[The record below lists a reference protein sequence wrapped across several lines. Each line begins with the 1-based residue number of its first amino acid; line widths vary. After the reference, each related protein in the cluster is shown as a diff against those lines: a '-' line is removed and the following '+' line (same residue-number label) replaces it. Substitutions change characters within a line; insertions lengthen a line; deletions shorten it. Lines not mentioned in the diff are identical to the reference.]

1 MPSGIVAQF
10 RQFESTEA
18 TSSLRTLNIAPS
30 STKAKEPSSPRE
42 TNTAPSSPKSKS
54 SGDKKTRRT
63 RRSTIS
69 ILLDKNT
76 QTVKA
81 YIGREQG
88 VTLAK
93 ALARN
98 AKKNAKKRVQKKM
111 SDGRGPLKK
120 RYEETRAR
128 NEEIRARN
136 EETRATL
143 IQKRV
148 RGMLVRMKKQKKK
161 QKKKKI
167 STKTVDQLMLKRRSR
182 ARSLLGAEQEDT
194 VIGKILTKKISTKTV
209 DQLMLKRPGAKSL
222 LGTDTVKSKHSGNED
237 SGIEE
242 VDRLMRLRPRT
253 PLRPDTPALSA
264 LGKSGG
270 IRRMIA
276 KIDSMMAKIKKTPD
290 NDVRS
295 RFSTGQSV
303 VLWENN
309 RWVPCTIVGWENN
322 HWDIHKIGANA
333 KAIANDDDLM
343 PMTYVEES
351 LASILKRK
359 LDEINET
366 MERIGAKQIEGFRI
380 TMETISK
387 VIRKTMEEEH
397 DAIWN
402 RFQTSIQSLEARLGE
417 IRAAALNHNSF
428 MHQ

>member
-1 MPSGIVAQF
+1 MMCGIMSLFRQFEPTEPELPAEPPTAPSTPKSNTSGEVAQF
-10 RQFESTEA
+10 RQFKSNG
-18 TSSLRTLNIAPS
+18 SG
-30 STKAKEPSSPRE
+30 
-42 TNTAPSSPKSKS
+42 KSKTRLTNNNTK
-54 SGDKKTRRT
+54 DTKEKNKKA

-69 ILLDKNT
+69 ILFNKNT
-76 QTVKA
+76 RTF
-81 YIGREQG
+81 QG

-93 ALARN
+93 ALAW
-98 AKKNAKKRVQKKM
+98 NAKKRVQKKM
-111 SDGRGPLKK
+111 SREKLRESREKLRE
-120 RYEETRAR
+120 RYEKTK
-128 NEEIRARN
+128 
-136 EETRATL
+136 ATL

-167 STKTVDQLMLKRRSR
+167 STKTVDQLMLRRSR

-194 VIGKILTKKISTKTV
+194 LIGKISTKKISTKTV

-242 VDRLMRLRPRT
+242 VDRLMRLRPGT

-270 IRRMIA
+270 IRRTIA

-359 LDEINET
+359 IDEINET

-417 IRAAALNHNSF
+417 IRAAALNHNSL

>member
-1 MPSGIVAQF
+1 VAQF

-18 TSSLRTLNIAPS
+18 KEPSSLRTLNIAPS
-30 STKAKEPSSPRE
+30 STEATEPSSPRE
-42 TNTAPSSPKSKS
+42 TKTAPSSPKSKS
-54 SGDKKTRRT
+54 SSDKKTRRT

-69 ILLDKNT
+69 ILLNRNT
-76 QTVKA
+76 RTF
-81 YIGREQG
+81 QG
-88 VTLAK
+88 VTFQGVTVAK
-93 ALARN
+93 ALAW
-98 AKKNAKKRVQKKM
+98 NAKKRVQKKM
-111 SDGRGPLKK
+111 SRGRLRK
-120 RYEETRAR
+120 RY
-128 NEEIRARN
+128 

-167 STKTVDQLMLKRRSR
+167 STKTVDQLMLRRSR

-194 VIGKILTKKISTKTV
+194 LIGKISTKKISTKTV

-242 VDRLMRLRPRT
+242 VDRLMRLRPGT

-322 HWDIHKIGANA
+322 HWYIHKIGANA
-333 KAIANDDDLM
+333 NAIANDDDLM

-402 RFQTSIQSLEARLGE
+402 GFQTSIQSLEARLGE
-417 IRAAALNHNSF
+417 IRAAALNHNGL
-428 MHQ
+428 MYQ

>member
-1 MPSGIVAQF
+1 MCGIMSLFRQFEPTEPKLPAEPPTAPSTPKSNTSGEVAQF
-10 RQFESTEA
+10 RQFKSNG
-18 TSSLRTLNIAPS
+18 SG
-30 STKAKEPSSPRE
+30 
-42 TNTAPSSPKSKS
+42 KSKTRLTNNNTK
-54 SGDKKTRRT
+54 DTKEKNKKA

-69 ILLDKNT
+69 ILLNKNT
-76 QTVKA
+76 RTF
-81 YIGREQG
+81 QG
-88 VTLAK
+88 VTVAK
-93 ALARN
+93 ALAW
-98 AKKNAKKRVQKKM
+98 NAKKRVQKKM
-111 SDGRGPLKK
+111 SREKLRE
-120 RYEETRAR
+120 RYEKTK
-128 NEEIRARN
+128 
-136 EETRATL
+136 ATL

-167 STKTVDQLMLKRRSR
+167 STKTVDQLMLRRSR

-194 VIGKILTKKISTKTV
+194 LIGKISTKKISTKTV

-242 VDRLMRLRPRT
+242 VDRLMRLRPGT

-309 RWVPCTIVGWENN
+309 HWVPCTIVGWENN

-417 IRAAALNHNSF
+417 IRAAALNHNSL

>member
-1 MPSGIVAQF
+1 MCGIMSLF
-10 RQFESTEA
+10 RQFEPTEPKLPINPPIELSEDEPLLLSISQYAA
-18 TSSLRTLNIAPS
+18 TDELSEGP
-30 STKAKEPSSPRE
+30 P
-42 TNTAPSSPKSKS
+42 TAPSTPKSNTAHFRQFVSLVTLTRCKS
-54 SGDKKTRRT
+54 FASNAKRDAQQRIDKRKAT
-63 RRSTIS
+63 S
-69 ILLDKNT
+69 ILRGMHED
-76 QTVKA
+76 TVRKA
-81 YIGREQG
+81 
-88 VTLAK
+88 
-93 ALARN
+93 
-98 AKKNAKKRVQKKM
+98 
-111 SDGRGPLKK
+111 
-120 RYEETRAR
+120 EE
-128 NEEIRARN
+128 
-136 EETRATL
+136 ATL

-167 STKTVDQLMLKRRSR
+167 STKTVDQLMLRRSR

-194 VIGKILTKKISTKTV
+194 LIGKISTKKISTKTV

-242 VDRLMRLRPRT
+242 VDRLMRLRPGT

-417 IRAAALNHNSF
+417 IRAAALNHNSL

>member
-1 MPSGIVAQF
+1 MCGIMSLF
-10 RQFESTEA
+10 RQFEPTEPKLPINPPIELSEDEPLLLSISQYAA
-18 TSSLRTLNIAPS
+18 TDELSEGP
-30 STKAKEPSSPRE
+30 P
-42 TNTAPSSPKSKS
+42 TAPSTPKSNTAHFRQFVSLVTLTRCKS
-54 SGDKKTRRT
+54 FASNAKRDAQQRIDKRKAT
-63 RRSTIS
+63 S
-69 ILLDKNT
+69 ILRGMHED
-76 QTVKA
+76 TVRKA
-81 YIGREQG
+81 
-88 VTLAK
+88 
-93 ALARN
+93 
-98 AKKNAKKRVQKKM
+98 
-111 SDGRGPLKK
+111 
-120 RYEETRAR
+120 EE
-128 NEEIRARN
+128 
-136 EETRATL
+136 ATL

-161 QKKKKI
+161 QKK
-167 STKTVDQLMLKRRSR
+167 
-182 ARSLLGAEQEDT
+182 
-194 VIGKILTKKISTKTV
+194 KKISTKTV

-242 VDRLMRLRPRT
+242 VDRLMRLRPGT

-417 IRAAALNHNSF
+417 IRAAALNHNSL